1 MTSMS
6 EPTRSREA
14 AVTDVLDLGD
24 GRVLGYRSYGAPD
37 GRVVVSCHGGLVSG
51 LDVAP
56 FDPVARD
63 LGVRVV
69 SPDRPGLGESTPAPG
84 RTTGDWAADVRSLLD
99 AIGADRVSVLGWSMG
114 GQYAL
119 ACAALL
125 PDRVD
130 ATAVIAGCRPLDDD
144 PTFRELNAMDRRL
157 TLLARHHP
165 HVAATTFRA
174 LGGIARH
181 TPAAWAHLTLRAAQP
196 DEASTLEALPDPGIA
211 AAAAAALEGGG
222 GMVEEYRAWVR
233 PWGFAPADIPGPVT
247 FWHGDADDLVPP
259 AWSAA
264 LAAAV
269 PHGRL
274 ERVPGAGHF
283 LGYTHT
289 ADILRG
295 LTG

>member
-1 MTSMS
+1 M
-6 EPTRSREA
+6 RSPSSA
-14 AVTDVLDLGD
+14 TGLPLAD
-24 GRVLGYRSYGAPD
+24 GRTLGYRCYGSPD
-37 GRVVVSCHGGLVSG
+37 GPVVVNCHGGLVCG

-56 FDPVARD
+56 FDAVARE
-63 LGVRVV
+63 LGLRIV
-69 SPDRPGLGESTPAPG
+69 SPDRPGLAGSSPAPG
-84 RTTGDWAADVRSLLD
+84 RTTGDWAADVRALLD
-99 AIGADRVSVLGWSMG
+99 ALDVDRASVFGWSMG

-119 ACAALL
+119 ACAAML
-125 PDRVD
+125 PDRVSS
-130 ATAVIAGCRPLDDD
+130 TAVIAGCRPLDDD
-144 PTFRELNAMDRRL
+144 DAFRELNAMDRRL

-196 DEASTLEALPDPGIA
+196 DEASTLEAMPDPGIA
-211 AAAAAALEGGG
+211 AAAAAALDGGD
-222 GMVEEYRAWVR
+222 GMVEEYRAWAR
-233 PWGFAPADIPGPVT
+233 PWGSSPTDIHGPVV
-247 FWHGDADDLVPP
+247 FWHGEADELVPP

-264 LAAAV
+264 LADAV
-269 PHGRL
+269 PQGRL

-289 ADILRG
+289 AEILRS

>member
-1 MTSMS
+1 MT
-6 EPTRSREA
+6 EA
-14 AVTDVLDLGD
+14 LDLGD
-24 GRVLGYRSYGAPD
+24 GRELGYRCYGAPD
-37 GRVVVSCHGGLVSG
+37 GLVVVNCHGGLVCG
-51 LDVAP
+51 LDAAP
-56 FDPVARD
+56 FDTVARD
-63 LGVRVV
+63 LGIRIV
-69 SPDRPGLGESTPAPG
+69 SPDRPGLGASGAAPG
-84 RTTGDWAADVRSLLD
+84 RTTGDWAGDVQALLD
-99 AIGADRVSVLGWSMG
+99 VLGADTASVLGWSMG

-125 PDRVD
+125 PDRIRS
-130 ATAVIAGCRPLDDD
+130 TAVVAGCRPLDDD
-144 PTFRELNAMDRRL
+144 STFRELNTMDRRL

-211 AAAAAALEGGG
+211 AAAAAALDGGD

>member
-1 MTSMS
+1 MTDLL
-6 EPTRSREA
+6 T
-14 AVTDVLDLGD
+14 LDD
-24 GRVLGYRSYGAPD
+24 GRTLGYRDYGSPD
-37 GRVVVSCHGGLVSG
+37 GTVVINCHGGLVCG

-56 FDPVARD
+56 FDATARE
-63 LGVRVV
+63 LGLRIV
-69 SPDRPGLGESTPAPG
+69 SPDRPGLGGSSPAPG
-84 RTTGDWAADVRSLLD
+84 RRTSDWAADVRALLD
-99 AIGADRVSVLGWSMG
+99 ALDIDRAAVLGWSMG

-119 ACAALL
+119 SCAALL
-125 PDRVD
+125 ADRIT

-144 PTFRELNAMDRRL
+144 ATFGELNTMDRRL

-165 HVAATTFRA
+165 QVAATTFRA

-196 DEASTLEALPDPGIA
+196 AEASTLEALPDPGIA
-211 AAAAAALEGGG
+211 AAAAAALEGGD

-233 PWGFAPADIPGPVT
+233 PWGFTPADVPGPVT

-259 AWSAA
+259 AWSATLARA
-264 LAAAV
+264 LPDA
-269 PHGRL
+269 RL

-289 ADILRG
+289 ADVLRG
-295 LTG
+295 LAGLTG